1 MIACHGLDANHSHHT
16 LLQARGTH
24 PPNTLHYQDRGYARS
39 CNPYTSENATSSTRF
54 GESKGIEDRLVFAIP
69 YVSRDSVCY
78 KRVASGYPNRCRP
91 CKLTQG
97 RSELCPMSFAL
108 LTVVLAMAM
117 VALVLLLYYLLRRWI

>member
-1 MIACHGLDANHSHHT
+1 MGWMPTTRTTHSFKE
-16 LLQARGTH
+16 GTH

-39 CNPYTSENATSSTRF
+39 CNPTSENATSTRL
-54 GESKGIEDRLVFAIP
+54 GESKGIEDRRVFAIP

-78 KRVASGYPNRCRP
+78 KRVASGLQSRCRP

-117 VALVLLLYYLLRRWI
+117 VALVLLLYYVLRRWL